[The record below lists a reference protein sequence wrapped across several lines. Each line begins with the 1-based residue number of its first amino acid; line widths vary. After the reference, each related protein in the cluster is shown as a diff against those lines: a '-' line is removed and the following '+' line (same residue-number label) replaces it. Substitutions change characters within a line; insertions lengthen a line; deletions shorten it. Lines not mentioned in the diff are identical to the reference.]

1 MSEVFEGYDRQY
13 CVAAASL
20 SLDGEK
26 KQKLSE
32 IQSGVEEAE
41 WLVNRCINAFC
52 SICTYR
58 FVCN

>member
-1 MSEVFEGYDRQY
+1 MERR
-13 CVAAASL
+13 
-20 SLDGEK
+20 
-26 KQKLSE
+26 KQKLFE

-41 WLVNRCINAFC
+41 SLVNRCINAFC